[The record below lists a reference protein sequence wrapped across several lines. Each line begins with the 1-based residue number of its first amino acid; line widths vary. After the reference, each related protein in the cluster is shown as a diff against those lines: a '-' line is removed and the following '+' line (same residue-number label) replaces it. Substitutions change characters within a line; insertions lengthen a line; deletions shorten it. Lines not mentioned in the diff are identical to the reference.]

1 MRDNRYFTI
10 KKALLLGCLGLMCT
24 VAFAGLKVSAKELND
39 EYVYC
44 VGSVSKV
51 YSTAAV
57 MQLVDEGK
65 VSLDAPVTDYIP
77 NFKMADSRYKDITV
91 RMLMNHTS
99 GIQGTTYVGPFL
111 YGKENAFHDEV
122 VFDTLAKQRLR
133 CNPGE
138 YSAYCNDG
146 FDLLGVI
153 VENVTGM
160 SFGDYVARYLAAPT
174 GGTSTS
180 TGDKASLIENLAPAF
195 LADGVRFENDV
206 IMSIGAGGVYA
217 TASDTANFGAAFFRN
232 ADELLS
238 EKAKSDME
246 TLWQNTDDFKDRN
259 GLGWDS
265 VNDREYE
272 NTEVKV
278 LGKGGDVD
286 RNHAYLL
293 VAPEEEISVAVLTN
307 GGNSKLNQLVAEAIL
322 DACLEEEGLKLKEE
336 ETSDFDISLDIPSS
350 YDKYEG
356 DYVINSGL
364 GWDSVRISFPDHEYV
379 HVENI
384 GPLRSGGT
392 DYGYTKDGS
401 FVKLAYEVADSG
413 INDIKP
419 ASNPEVLRFEEGT
432 DGKVYIKIER
442 KENLP
447 EVGVSKRS
455 TYCGEKMEP
464 NPISEELMAF
474 WSEVCA
480 SEYMLSK
487 DAYNSQT
494 FDFPI
499 VRMVVSEDVPGY
511 LYCVTGMGTRI
522 LKIVDEENAVAFTTI
537 PSSSNRDL
545 LDIKAEASEDG
556 ITLCCSNGWE
566 LISDDDIPAFDESVK
581 EVDLKAN
588 EAVWFNIGEA
598 RVNTDVIMTSRPEDS
613 AVYVYNKYGEPVYS
627 SHIIGVKNSLPM
639 PKDGKVM
646 FIGGSEGKVILN

>member
-1 MRDNRYFTI
+1 MRKTRFLHI
-10 KKALLLGCLGLMCT
+10 KKALLLGCMGLMGT
-24 VAFAGLKVSAKELND
+24 TAFVGLKASAKELND
-39 EYVYC
+39 KYVYC
-44 VGSVSKV
+44 VGSVSKI

-57 MQLVDEGK
+57 MQLADEGK

-77 NFKMADSRYKDITV
+77 DFKMADSRYKDITV

-122 VFDTLAKQRLR
+122 FFDTLAKQRLR

-174 GGTSTS
+174 GGMSTS
-180 TGDKASLIENLAPAF
+180 TGDKVSSIENLAPAYSP
-195 LADGVRFENDV
+195 DGIRFENDV

-307 GGNSKLNQLVAEAIL
+307 GGNSTLNELVAEAIL
-322 DACLEEEGLKLKEE
+322 DACLEETGMALKEE
-336 ETSDFDISLDIPSS
+336 EADAFEISLDIPSTF
-350 YDKYEG
+350 DKYEG
-356 DYVINSGL
+356 DYVISTGL
-364 GWDSVRISFPDHEYV
+364 GWDTVRVSFPEHKYM

-384 GPLRSGGT
+384 GPLKSGGT
-392 DYGYTKDGS
+392 DYGYMENGS

-413 INDIKP
+413 LDDIRP
-419 ASNPEVLRFEEGT
+419 ASDSEVMKIEEDS
-432 DGKVYIKIER
+432 DGKVYITIDR
-442 KENLP
+442 KENIP
-447 EVGVSKRS
+447 EVGVSERS
-455 TYCGEKMEP
+455 TYCGEKMES
-464 NPISEELMAF
+464 NPISDEVKTF
-474 WSEVCA
+474 WEGICA
-480 SEYMLSK
+480 SEYLLSK

-522 LKIVDEENAVAFTTI
+522 LKIVDEENAMAFTTI
-537 PSSSNRDL
+537 PSSCNRDL
-545 LDIKAEASEDG
+545 LDIKAEVLEGG
-556 ITLCCSNGWE
+556 IALYCSNGWE
-566 LISDDDIPAFDESVK
+566 LISDDGIPEFDESVK

-598 RVNTDVIMTSRPEDS
+598 RVNTDVIVASRPEDS

-627 SHIIGVKNSLPM
+627 SHIMDATNILPM
-639 PKDGKVM
+639 PKDGK
-646 FIGGSEGKVILN
+646 ILLICGSEGKVVLN